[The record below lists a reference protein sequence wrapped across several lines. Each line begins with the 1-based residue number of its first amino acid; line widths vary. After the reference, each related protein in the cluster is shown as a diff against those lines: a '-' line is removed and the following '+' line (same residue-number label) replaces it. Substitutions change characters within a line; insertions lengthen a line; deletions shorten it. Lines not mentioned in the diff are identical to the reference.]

1 MEIRVGGSLTSHI
14 HEQWQAWVLPYNKDC
29 QVRSMDMCFV
39 GESFRPEHHQ
49 CQQGPV
55 CRVDWVPAPPRRPAK
70 ESAAAKGPPGFHPHA
85 GPQ

>member
-1 MEIRVGGSLTSHI
+1 
-14 HEQWQAWVLPYNKDC
+14 
-29 QVRSMDMCFV
+29 MDMCFV
-39 GESFRPEHHQ
+39 GESFRSEHHQ

-55 CRVDWVPAPPRRPAK
+55 CRVDWVPASPRRPAK